1 MARTGKRP
9 KQVMVRF
16 TDLEYDYLKRLAESR
31 SLSMAEVIRELIKST
46 SIDPQN
52 SPYSR

>member
-16 TDLEYDYLKRLAESR
+16 TDLEYDYLKKLAESR
-31 SLSMAEVIRELIKST
+31 SLSMAEVIRELIKAT
-46 SIDPQN
+46 SIDLQK